1 MLRRIIERGVDFFKR
16 QRRPFKVNIV
26 KNIVKNFSMS
36 LTQQYQSIY
45 ITELGADP
53 LQLGVVSSVGGL
65 ANAFVTIPAGWVAD
79 RFGIRRVM
87 LASLLLGALGYSIFG
102 FARGW
107 QSTVLALVI
116 TSLSWGVGMVVC
128 PMVCG
133 STLRNEERA
142 TGMQICDTIA
152 ALPRIVAPVVAA
164 YLITFFG
171 GMNAEGIRPLYWIEV
186 GGFLLAAFVIFRYF
200 EDPREG
206 QAVEPSP
213 LLGGIRRVFRE
224 GVMVKRW
231 IVYILLST
239 FPMFMS
245 IYLPLYARELKGA
258 DQFVLG
264 LMDTAYWLV
273 IVLLALPIG
282 LSADRL
288 GRKRVVM
295 LLTPIYCVSLMLLLY
310 APNDAFLVL
319 AGLLNGFIML
329 ASVTQGAITVEL
341 VPQELLGSWFG
352 MLGLFRGLAN
362 VISPAL
368 GGLLWKTLGPAYVL
382 YFLALTQLVK
392 LPILAS
398 MPSSKTGG

>member
-1 MLRRIIERGVDFFKR
+1 
-16 QRRPFKVNIV
+16 
-26 KNIVKNFSMS
+26 
-36 LTQQYQSIY
+36 
-45 ITELGADP
+45 
-53 LQLGVVSSVGGL
+53 
-65 ANAFVTIPAGWVAD
+65 
-79 RFGIRRVM
+79 
-87 LASLLLGALGYSIFG
+87 
-102 FARGW
+102 
-107 QSTVLALVI
+107 
-116 TSLSWGVGMVVC
+116 MVVC

-133 STLRNEERA
+133 STLKNEERA

-186 GGFLLAAFVIFRYF
+186 GGFLLAALVIFRYF

-206 QAVEPSP
+206 QAIEPSP
-213 LLGGIRRVFRE
+213 LLGGIRKVFEE

-231 IVYILLST
+231 IVYTLLST
-239 FPMFMS
+239 FPMFMA
-245 IYLPLYARELKGA
+245 IYIPLYARELKGA
-258 DQFVLG
+258 NQFVLG

-273 IVLLALPIG
+273 VVLLALPIG
-282 LSADRL
+282 LRADRL

-295 LLTPIYCVSLMLLLY
+295 LLTPLYSVSLFLLLY
-310 APNDAFLVL
+310 APNDAVLVI

-329 ASVTQGAITVEL
+329 ASVTQGAISVEL

-382 YFLALTQLVK
+382 YFLALTQLIK

>member
-1 MLRRIIERGVDFFKR
+1 MLRGVVRRGVDFFKR
-16 QRRPFKVNIV
+16 QRSPFKVNIV
-26 KNIVKNFSMS
+26 KNIVQNFSMG

-53 LQLGVVSSVGGL
+53 LQLGVASSVGGV
-65 ANAFVTIPAGWVAD
+65 ANALVTIPAGWVAD

-133 STLRNEERA
+133 STLRSEERA

-186 GGFLLAAFVIFRYF
+186 GGFLLAALVIFRYF
-200 EDPREG
+200 EDPRQG
-206 QAVEPSP
+206 QAIEPSP
-213 LLGGIRRVFRE
+213 LLGGIRKVFEE

-231 IVYILLST
+231 IVYTLLST
-239 FPMFMS
+239 FPMFMA
-245 IYLPLYARELKGA
+245 IYIPLYAREMKGA
-258 DQFVLG
+258 NQFVLG

-273 IVLLALPIG
+273 VVVLALPIG
-282 LSADRL
+282 LRADRL

-295 LLTPIYCVSLMLLLY
+295 LLTPLYCVSLFLLLY
-310 APNDAFLVL
+310 APNDAVLVI

-329 ASVTQGAITVEL
+329 ASVTQGAISVEL

-382 YFLALTQLVK
+382 YFLVLTQLVK